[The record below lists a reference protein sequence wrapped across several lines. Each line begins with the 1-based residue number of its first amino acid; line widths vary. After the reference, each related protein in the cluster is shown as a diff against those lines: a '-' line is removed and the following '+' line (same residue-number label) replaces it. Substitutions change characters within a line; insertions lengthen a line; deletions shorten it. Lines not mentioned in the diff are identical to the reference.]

1 MESLQ
6 NWYTLLL
13 WARHY
18 DATLGRWHVVDSLAD
33 KYYGYSPYAY
43 CFNNPMTF
51 VDEDGEAPKIFKSVY
66 NIGKRAFK
74 TYKKSG
80 NFDLKQAAKGEL
92 LDFAENVQ
100 TLFDDESSTTEK
112 ALAIFDLVT
121 GFGDEAK
128 AVSKTLGIV
137 DDASDAKKRTDKLRE
152 TATVGQE
159 AHKQIEK
166 ELKDLHGAEIEQRV
180 RIGNDKFVR
189 KDAIMPNGT
198 LVIIKPDTPTGHQAA
213 KKREK
218 LMQQL
223 GYNTQVIYYNPNDPK
238 YKPGSPTYI
247 GPKNK

>member
-1 MESLQ
+1 MVYSFRYNDKELDSKNGL
-6 NWYTLLL
+6 NWYDNG
-13 WARHY
+13 ARHY

-80 NFDLKQAAKGEL
+80 NFDLKQAVKSEL
-92 LDFAENVQ
+92 LDLAENVK
-100 TLFDDESSTTEK
+100 TLFDDDSSTAEK

-137 DDASDAKKRTDKLRE
+137 DDAADAGKQIHKNSAKK
-152 TATVGQE
+152 E
-159 AHKQIEK
+159 ARKAGKEK
-166 ELKDLHGAEIEQRV
+166 RNNQPASEKYVKKKAKDLEKNVG
-180 RIGNDKFVR
+180 
-189 KDAIMPNGT
+189 KDARRNAHDS
-198 LVIIKPDTPTGHQAA
+198 KD
-213 KKREK
+213 K
-218 LMQQL
+218 
-223 GYNTQVIYYNPNDPK
+223 
-238 YKPGSPTYI
+238 I
-247 GPKNK
+247 GRNRTKMK

>member
-80 NFDLKQAAKGEL
+80 NFDLKQAVKSEL
-92 LDFAENVQ
+92 LDLAENVK
-100 TLFDDESSTTEK
+100 TLFDDDSSTAEK

-137 DDASDAKKRTDKLRE
+137 DDAADAGKQIHKNSAKK
-152 TATVGQE
+152 E
-159 AHKQIEK
+159 ARKAGKEK
-166 ELKDLHGAEIEQRV
+166 RNNQPASEKYVKKKAKDLEKNVG
-180 RIGNDKFVR
+180 
-189 KDAIMPNGT
+189 KDARRNAHDS
-198 LVIIKPDTPTGHQAA
+198 KD
-213 KKREK
+213 K
-218 LMQQL
+218 
-223 GYNTQVIYYNPNDPK
+223 
-238 YKPGSPTYI
+238 I
-247 GPKNK
+247 GRNRTKMK